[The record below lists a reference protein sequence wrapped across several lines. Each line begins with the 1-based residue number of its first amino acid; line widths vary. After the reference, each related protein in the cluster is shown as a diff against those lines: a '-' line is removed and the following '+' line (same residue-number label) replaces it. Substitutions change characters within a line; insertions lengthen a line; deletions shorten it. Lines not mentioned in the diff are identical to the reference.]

1 MRECLRLQPELDECG
16 PDHHR
21 SVTVTEK
28 VSVHFSLLE
37 FFLRQILEI
46 AFILSK
52 GGYLVFDK
60 YFLILIYGWAEEEG
74 VGRREDKDMET
85 IGLDKMYM

>member
-1 MRECLRLQPELDECG
+1 MRS
-16 PDHHR
+16 R
-21 SVTVTEK
+21 SSQ
-28 VSVHFSLLE
+28 VSHSHGKGQCTFFFLF

-74 VGRREDKDMET
+74 VGRREDKDKET

>member
-37 FFLRQILEI
+37 FFFKADPGNRVYSEQ
-46 AFILSK
+46 
-52 GGYLVFDK
+52 
-60 YFLILIYGWAEEEG
+60 
-74 VGRREDKDMET
+74 GR
-85 IGLDKMYM
+85 ISGF